1 MVKQPNPV
9 KVAESHAWKTIGMVN
24 KYVVIEIVIQHSL
37 LYCLPYDR
45 FSNIVIYEGQ
55 ALTIQQVI
63 TFIPDT

>member
-1 MVKQPNPV
+1 MIKQLNPV

-24 KYVVIEIVIQHSL
+24 KYVVIQLVIQYTF

-55 ALTIQQVI
+55 ALTIQQVL